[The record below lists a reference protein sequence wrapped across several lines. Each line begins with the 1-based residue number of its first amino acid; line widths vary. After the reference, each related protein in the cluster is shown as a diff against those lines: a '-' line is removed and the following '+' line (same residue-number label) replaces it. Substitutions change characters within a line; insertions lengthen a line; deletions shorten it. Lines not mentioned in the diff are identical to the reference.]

1 MPIVRPVYPN
11 ELYHYGVK
19 GMHWG
24 IRRYQPYPKGYSGSG
39 KYLGKRSRVGMFGKK
54 KVLKKLTDEQRN
66 WVINRAPINDVISY
80 SDQLTT
86 EERNKAA
93 NRIESERR
101 LHSLRYS
108 GALKKYNDITTAVG
122 NTSKILKTGL
132 EINKLR
138 GSSDKEKPNY
148 SYDSMSV
155 YYDKVPRNGTGADWS
170 GIYGGKKV
178 DRLSKKKR
186 GKVGKYIAND
196 WEMKNY
202 TKDEM
207 KDYGITPYNKNL
219 YSVPI
224 EKWEKVSPKELE
236 RRYTKVISNDE
247 YKRLRKSGKLPPG
260 SYSVYGRGKGFFA
273 PPEHRVPTKEIPDMT
288 RSTDRKFI
296 YLAPEGEGYHQRKSI
311 KGGSVLD
318 KMYKRA
324 YDKPTNKKFSKKLQY
339 NSFDSKTTKK
349 VKDDFNTLSDQEF
362 FGKYKTS
369 KSTYY
374 KRAMKAT
381 KANTDPYKKALAR
394 NKKLKNSW
402 YYKTFVEKRRR

>member
-138 GSSDKEKPNY
+138 GPSDKEKANY
-148 SYDSMSV
+148 SYDSMST
-155 YYDKVPRNGTGADWS
+155 YYDHVPRNGTGADWS
-170 GIYGGKKV
+170 GIYGGRNV
-178 DRLSKKKR
+178 DRLIRKKK
-186 GKVGKYIAND
+186 
-196 WEMKNY
+196 
-202 TKDEM
+202 
-207 KDYGITPYNKNL
+207 
-219 YSVPI
+219 
-224 EKWEKVSPKELE
+224 
-236 RRYTKVISNDE
+236 
-247 YKRLRKSGKLPPG
+247 
-260 SYSVYGRGKGFFA
+260 
-273 PPEHRVPTKEIPDMT
+273 
-288 RSTDRKFI
+288 
-296 YLAPEGEGYHQRKSI
+296 Q
-311 KGGSVLD
+311 
-318 KMYKRA
+318 
-324 YDKPTNKKFSKKLQY
+324 
-339 NSFDSKTTKK
+339 
-349 VKDDFNTLSDQEF
+349 
-362 FGKYKTS
+362 
-369 KSTYY
+369 
-374 KRAMKAT
+374 
-381 KANTDPYKKALAR
+381 
-394 NKKLKNSW
+394 
-402 YYKTFVEKRRR
+402 KRRR